1 MQKWTAALLT
11 GTRFWTNSRQMSN
24 TEELLGPILRD
35 VSRSFY
41 LTLRI
46 LPKEVRQSIGLLY
59 LLARTTDTIA
69 DTNIIPA
76 EKRILKL
83 RQFRDRVRSEGAPM
97 PDFSNLVRE
106 QKDNGEKTLLLH
118 CPEIITLLE
127 TTPAFDRGQIQL
139 TLETITRGQEQD
151 LIRFGDGRKLKAL
164 ETPTDLDDYT
174 YHVAGCVGEFWTHL
188 TRRYCFPK
196 AELNDSQF
204 LALAIRFGKALQ
216 LINILRDLPG
226 DLKQGRCYLPK
237 TDLDKVK
244 LKPQDL
250 KNPENWSKLQPIYIP
265 WKQKA
270 EEHLAAAWQY
280 TLLIPHKQYRLR
292 LACAWPILMG
302 KRTINLLD
310 SANPLEQ
317 SSKRK
322 ISRSDV
328 RSIIWNTL
336 WRAPFKG
343 RWLRLFGDN

>member
-1 MQKWTAALLT
+1 MRKWIGASRI
-11 GTRFWTNSRQMSN
+11 GTSSWSTNRRMSN

-35 VSRSFY
+35 VSRAFY
-41 LTLRI
+41 LTLRV

-69 DTNIIPA
+69 DTNLIPA

-83 RQFRDRVRSEGAPM
+83 RQFRDRVRSEGASM
-97 PDFSNLVRE
+97 PDFSHLVRE
-106 QKDNGEKTLLLH
+106 QKDDGEKSLLLH
-118 CPEIITLLE
+118 CPEIIALLE
-127 TTPAFDRGQIQL
+127 KTPAFDRGQIQL

-151 LIRFGDGRKLKAL
+151 LVRFGDGRKLKAL
-164 ETPTDLDDYT
+164 QTAEELDNYT

-196 AELNDSQF
+196 AELNDPQF
-204 LALAIRFGKALQ
+204 LTLAIRFGKALQ
-216 LINILRDLPG
+216 LVNILRDLPG
-226 DLKQGRCYLPK
+226 DLEQGRCYLPEA
-237 TDLDKVK
+237 DLGMVG

-250 KNPENWSKLQPIYIP
+250 HNPKNWSKLQTIYEP
-265 WKQKA
+265 WRQKA

-280 TLLIPHKQYRLR
+280 TLMIPHEHYRLR

-302 KRTINLLD
+302 KRTLHLLD

-317 SSKRK
+317 ASKRK

-328 RSIIWNTL
+328 RGIIWSTV
-336 WRAPFKG
+336 WRVPFKG
-343 RWLRLFGDN
+343 QWLKLFGNN

>member
-1 MQKWTAALLT
+1 MTHT
-11 GTRFWTNSRQMSN
+11 D
-24 TEELLGPILRD
+24 ELLGPILRD
-35 VSRSFY
+35 VSRAFY
-41 LTLRI
+41 LTLRV
-46 LPKEVRQSIGLLY
+46 LPGEVRQSIGLLY

-106 QKDNGEKTLLLH
+106 QKNNGEKTLLLH

-127 TTPAFDRGQIQL
+127 KTHAFDRGQIQL

-151 LIRFGDGRKLKAL
+151 LVRFGDGRKLKAL
-164 ETPTDLDDYT
+164 QTPNELDDYT

-196 AELNDSQF
+196 TNLNDSQF
-204 LALAIRFGKALQ
+204 LELAIRFGKALQ
-216 LINILRDLPG
+216 LVNILRDLPG
-226 DLKQGRCYLPK
+226 DLQQGRCYLPE
-237 TDLDKVK
+237 TELDKVK

-250 KNPENWSKLQPIYIP
+250 KNPENWSKLQPVYIP
-265 WKQKA
+265 LRQMA

-280 TLLIPHKQYRLR
+280 TLMIPYEHYRLR

-302 KRTINLLD
+302 KRTLKLLD
-310 SANPLEQ
+310 SANPLDQ
-317 SSKRK
+317 ASILK

-328 RSIIWNTL
+328 RGIIWSTV
-336 WRAPFKG
+336 WRVPFKG
-343 RWLRLFGDN
+343 RWVRLFGDN